1 MEPSPP
7 CLICGSILAQR
18 CATCKAASYCS
29 IECQHADWRT
39 HKLLCRAFQHISP
52 RPSTS
57 HFLAIF
63 FPVNLTRPSLLWVD
77 SKESP
82 NSPGYFNP
90 VLNHLLTV
98 PGAKGYVGCGL
109 APYLDDHE
117 YQGLPTNQSIH
128 GTWPT
133 LIGDTW
139 GDFIWKGPIV
149 AVLKQ
154 GRAFDPHLLKDVT
167 LTSYRDAIDY
177 LGYYRDTYGS
187 MIDGPGAEA
196 HLARRTLQERATKV
210 KGVRINCPADQVAR
224 QEDQFV
230 LVDVPKTHP
239 LFNLE
244 GDDPFSIP
252 HVLGHRWVAKR
263 YTPAKKLTPTPDF
276 ANPPARHLLLQ
287 AGLQSD
293 VWGALHSWWDGPI
306 GSLLIVDR
314 LGGNLSLPL
323 VRAMRSFIEQR
334 IAPLMTDERKA
345 TQEGRREKG
354 DGNKASMR
362 DQ

>member
-1 MEPSPP
+1 M
-7 CLICGSILAQR
+7 
-18 CATCKAASYCS
+18 
-29 IECQHADWRT
+29 
-39 HKLLCRAFQHISP
+39 
-52 RPSTS
+52 
-57 HFLAIF
+57 
-63 FPVNLTRPSLLWVD
+63 
-77 SKESP
+77 
-82 NSPGYFNP
+82 
-90 VLNHLLTV
+90 
-98 PGAKGYVGCGL
+98 
-109 APYLDDHE
+109 
-117 YQGLPTNQSIH
+117 PTNQSIH

-139 GDFIWKGPIV
+139 GEFIWKGPIV

-154 GRAFDPHLLKDVT
+154 GRDFDPYLLKDVT

-187 MIDGPGAEA
+187 MVDGPGADD
-196 HLARRTLQERATKV
+196 HLARRVLQDRASKV

-252 HVLGHRWVAKR
+252 DQLGHRWVAKR
-263 YTPAKKLTPTPDF
+263 YTPAKKLTPTPDS
-276 ANPPARHLLLQ
+276 ANPQARLLLLQ
-287 AGLQSD
+287 AGLRSD
-293 VWGALHSWWDGPI
+293 VWGAVRSWWEGPI
-306 GSLLIVDR
+306 GSVLIVDR
-314 LGGNLSLPL
+314 HGDNLSLPL
-323 VRAMRSFIEQR
+323 VRTMCSFIDQR
-334 IAPLMTDERKA
+334 IAPLMTDERKG
-345 TQEGRREKG
+345 TQEGRREVCDAISVESFDSFYQQALLDAADQKA